1 VKRLLLAAA
10 LLLLAVPAAE
20 ARKKKPSA
28 PPVDP
33 LSQLA
38 GEATT
43 TDVGWERLV
52 HLCDRIGHRLS
63 GSPQLDEAIAW
74 ATKRMTE
81 DGLANVRGEE
91 VMVPSWTRGTASAS
105 LVAPRPMALD
115 VLALG
120 GSPPTPEG
128 GLEADVLVVDSL
140 EDLQG
145 RDDAHV
151 AGRMVLFD
159 RPFTTYRET
168 VPIRT
173 KGANLAAKKGAVASL
188 IRSVGPHSLQ
198 TPHTGN
204 QRSPEDGPA
213 IPAAALTIEAA
224 EMMRRLQERGT
235 TPRVRLEL
243 GCSEGPKVPSQN
255 VIGEVVGSDTPEEI
269 VVVSCHLDSWD
280 VGQGAQDDGAGC
292 VAAME
297 AGRLIAQLPTKP
309 KRTVRVVLFTNEENG
324 LGGAKAYA
332 EAHADEPH
340 FAAMESD
347 TGAGA
352 VFGLRVDLRRP
363 VDGTPTDKAAW
374 PTVLGRL
381 GVLQDALGAFDAG
394 GLEPGYGGADIG
406 PLVRMGVPGFGL
418 NQDMS
423 GYWPIH
429 HTEADT
435 LDKIDPVVFR
445 RNVAAYTTAAWVLA
459 NMEGPLYEPTAEE
472 APAP

>member
-1 VKRLLLAAA
+1 MKRLLLTAA
-10 LLLLAVPAAE
+10 LLLLVVPAAE
-20 ARKKKPSA
+20 ARKKKPA
-28 PPVDP
+28 PPPLDP
-33 LSQLA
+33 LAQLA
-38 GEATT
+38 GEAAT

-63 GSPQLDEAIAW
+63 GSPQLDQAIAW
-74 ATKRMTE
+74 AKDRMGD

-91 VMVPSWTRGTASAS
+91 VMVPSWTRGTASAA
-105 LVAPRPMALD
+105 LVAPRPMELD

-140 EDLQG
+140 EDLE
-145 RDDAHV
+145 RRPDAEV
-151 AGRMVLFD
+151 RGRMVLFD

-173 KGANLAAKKGAVASL
+173 KGAILAASKGAVASL

-204 QRSPEDGPA
+204 QRTPDEGPA

-243 GCSEGPKVPSQN
+243 GCSEGAKVRSEN
-255 VIGEVVGSDTPEEI
+255 VLGEVLGSERPEEI
-269 VVVSCHLDSWD
+269 VVVGCHLDSWD

-292 VAAME
+292 VGAME
-297 AGRLIAQLPTKP
+297 AGRLIARLPTPP
-309 KRTVRVVLFTNEENG
+309 KRTVRVVLYTNEENG

-332 EAHADEPH
+332 EAHGDEPH
-340 FAAMESD
+340 FAVLESD

-352 VFGLRVDLRRP
+352 AFGFRVDLRRP
-363 VDGTPTDKAAW
+363 TDEAPTDEAAW
-374 PTVLGRL
+374 STVSDRL
-381 GVLQDALGAFDAG
+381 DPLREALAVFDAG

-406 PLVRMGVPGFGL
+406 PMVRLGVPGFGL
-418 NQDMS
+418 NQDMT

-435 LDKIDPVVFR
+435 IDKIDPVVFR
-445 RNVAAYTTAAWVLA
+445 RNVGVFATAAWVLA
-459 NMEGPLYEPTAEE
+459 NLDGPLYEPTPEE
-472 APAP
+472 AAP